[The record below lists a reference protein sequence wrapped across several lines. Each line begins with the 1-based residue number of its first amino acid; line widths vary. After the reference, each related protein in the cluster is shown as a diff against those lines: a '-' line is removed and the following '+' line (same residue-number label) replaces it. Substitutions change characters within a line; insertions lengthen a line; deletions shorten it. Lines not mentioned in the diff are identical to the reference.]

1 MPNVKVPVTTC
12 KQLFVSTHNF
22 EFFSLLRDLPGDL
35 NYFLTKRISSTRSTF
50 INLPESISRYSS
62 EYHYLF
68 HILYDYDRS
77 ANKADVEHLLALPN
91 AARRFLELYTYAK
104 LPLGRKVSVERRAER
119 LFGAE
124 KTSRILKVLHH
135 FSHLES
141 IERLMAN
148 TNLVSDIDGAVTELM
163 ECLKA
168 DKDHYDAL
176 VEAVT

>member
-1 MPNVKVPVTTC
+1 MCTNK
-12 KQLFVSTHNF
+12 
-22 EFFSLLRDLPGDL
+22 
-35 NYFLTKRISSTRSTF
+35 
-50 INLPESISRYSS
+50 
-62 EYHYLF
+62 
-68 HILYDYDRS
+68 S

-104 LPLGRKVSVERRAER
+104 LPLGRKVSVEQRAER

-124 KTSRILKVLHH
+124 KASRILKVLHH